1 MLRELADAL
10 EVFTRRR
17 TLVLALEDLQWSD
30 RSTVDLLAYLARRRE
45 PARLLIIGSV
55 RAAELIVRQHPLH
68 ALIQEW
74 RANAQCEA
82 LALELLGRDD
92 VAAYIATR
100 FAGAAPAALTRLAA
114 RIHDR
119 SEGNALFMVNM
130 VNDLVARGLL
140 VQRGGRW
147 HVQGS
152 VQEATEYVPV
162 GLQELIGIR
171 LEQLSPDERR
181 TLEAASVA
189 GDAFV
194 VASVAAA
201 LDEPVEAVEDALRAS
216 RRRRA

>member
-68 ALIQEW
+68 GLIQEW

-92 VAAYIATR
+92 VAAYLATR
-100 FAGAAPAALTRLAA
+100 FAGAAA
-114 RIHDR
+114 
-119 SEGNALFMVNM
+119 
-130 VNDLVARGLL
+130 
-140 VQRGGRW
+140 GG
-147 HVQGS
+147 V
-152 VQEATEYVPV
+152 
-162 GLQELIGIR
+162 
-171 LEQLSPDERR
+171 
-181 TLEAASVA
+181 
-189 GDAFV
+189 DA
-194 VASVAAA
+194 
-201 LDEPVEAVEDALRAS
+201 
-216 RRRRA
+216 RRRAHSRPQRGQRVVHGEHGQRPRRARAPGAAQRPLACAGIGPGGDRVRPGRTAGS